1 MSLYIMSQ
9 NFGQCPFWLEKKQV
23 KCCTGGHESVHI
35 SVIARVRNNESTF
48 ESFLHAFRGG
58 GGGGLVL
65 GVSVMVRCPYKE
77 SRLST

>member
-48 ESFLHAFRGG
+48 QSFLHAFRGG
-58 GGGGLVL
+58 GGGAVFWG
-65 GVSVMVRCPYKE
+65 CP
-77 SRLST
+77 